1 MEWGIKVF
9 YILPKYF
16 WVVIIVIGI
25 CAISHKFIKDKN
37 MSKHKYN
44 KLFYILGFLICLLA
58 VDSLTTR
65 IFYESRLLIKCI
77 IPLLIIFFTSI
88 LYYKNYKEKDY
99 QSRPLKNKILEI
111 LEFLF
116 VIIFLMFLLFR

>member
-1 MEWGIKVF
+1 MVH
-9 YILPKYF
+9 ILPKYF
-16 WVVIIVIGI
+16 WVTIIIVGI
-25 CAISHKFIKDKN
+25 CAIIHRLIKDKN
-37 MSKHKYN
+37 LSKYKYN
-44 KLFYILGFLICLLA
+44 KLFYILGFLICLFA
-58 VDSLTTR
+58 ADSLTLK
-65 IFYESRLLIKCI
+65 IFYDLPLLTKYI
-77 IPLLIIFFTSI
+77 IPSLILFFTVV